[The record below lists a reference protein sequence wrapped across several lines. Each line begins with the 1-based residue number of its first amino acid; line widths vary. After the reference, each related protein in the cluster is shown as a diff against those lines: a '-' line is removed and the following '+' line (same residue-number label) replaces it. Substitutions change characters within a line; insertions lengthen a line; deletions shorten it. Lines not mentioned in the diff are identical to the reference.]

1 MKVKKN
7 SPQERKGE
15 DQFKENP
22 AIPTGLNLVA
32 ENYQYTHM
40 LTLNGSYAFEYNE
53 YYEQNEKKY
62 KVIRER
68 ILDENESNSFPCCEN
83 RISFSDS
90 DDEGNRK
97 KDNVNEEEKEKQ
109 QQTIIDETQTNLAML
124 REEMYSI
131 VQTNITPEQC
141 AYK

>member
-83 RISFSDS
+83 RISFS
-90 DDEGNRK
+90 
-97 KDNVNEEEKEKQ
+97 
-109 QQTIIDETQTNLAML
+109 
-124 REEMYSI
+124 
-131 VQTNITPEQC
+131 
-141 AYK
+141 